1 MKPIACKFA
10 IVLALLGA
18 LLPSMAKAQSL
29 QTAALR
35 SDGIAWITQ
44 PQDILQALHQAEAE
58 GSPVMIYFHDD
69 RCPYCQE
76 MEENTFS
83 DDDVQALSERF
94 TCIRIDADSDLGKRL
109 MAQLGITDVPYVL
122 FYNNNSKVNTVDGYE
137 GPSAFARD
145 MRMALYSGSSATL

>member
-1 MKPIACKFA
+1 MKPIACTFA
-10 IVLALLGA
+10 IALALLGA

-44 PQDILQALHQAEAE
+44 PQDILQALHQAENA
-58 GSPVMIYFHDD
+58 GSPVMIYFHADW
-69 RCPYCQE
+69 CPYCQQ

-94 TCIRIDADSDLGKRL
+94 ACIR
-109 MAQLGITDVPYVL
+109 
-122 FYNNNSKVNTVDGYE
+122 
-137 GPSAFARD
+137 
-145 MRMALYSGSSATL
+145 